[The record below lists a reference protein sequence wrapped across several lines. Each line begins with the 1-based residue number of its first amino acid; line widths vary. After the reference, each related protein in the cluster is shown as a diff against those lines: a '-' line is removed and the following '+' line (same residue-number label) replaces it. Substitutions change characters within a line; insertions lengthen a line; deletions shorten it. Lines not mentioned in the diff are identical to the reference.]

1 MISWKKILLD
11 EFLLDLNKTW
21 DEFLD
26 AIEVR
31 TGVNRDTFDLYNK
44 SDEDNDEK
52 LNDLIP
58 GDRRLI
64 DAAGHF
70 YAESGNA
77 SMPTTILNIGMDRKI
92 LNKGSIIP
100 LKKGKMQ
107 NIQLGNKR
115 FVSNMY

>member
-1 MISWKKILLD
+1 M
-11 EFLLDLNKTW
+11 
-21 DEFLD
+21 D

-115 FVSNMY
+115 FVSNTKN